1 MPTDEQI
8 RENPERY
15 DELRRELDDELRQEI
30 EDYILSDV
38 EVLEYCACHPTAY
51 ELVGLM
57 ADLASEHYEICEAVD
72 DIKNEYHDDIV
83 RWLIEI
89 E

>member
-1 MPTDEQI
+1 MMTDEQI
-8 RENPERY
+8 RQNPERY
-15 DELRRELDDELRQEI
+15 DRERRELDDALRQEI
-30 EDYILSDV
+30 EDYFLTDV

-57 ADLASEHYEICEAVD
+57 ADLASEHCEICEAVD
-72 DIKNEYHDDIV
+72 DIKSEYHDDIV
-83 RWLIEI
+83 RWVMEI